1 MVIKIAISGTHG
13 IGKSTLVKRFEA
25 ELKERDYVV
34 EVMDE
39 IVRMGCPFPISEKGN
54 INSQL
59 WILFN
64 TLKEEIVYRN
74 KKCDFIIF
82 DRSIYDCG
90 VYERYLFDVGKI
102 RLTDHITYK
111 HLLQTVFLSRKFDY
125 DHIFLLKGDFTR
137 KILKDNIRSTNK
149 NYQKQI
155 DKRFEDVFAQY
166 FQYPIVLH
174 NQLDTVNKRL
184 EVITRILMEQEQI

>member
-1 MVIKIAISGTHG
+1 MAISIAISGTHG
-13 IGKSTLVKRFEA
+13 IGKSTLVKRLES

-39 IVRMGCPFPISEKGN
+39 IVRMDCPFPIGEKGD

-64 TLKEEIVYRN
+64 TLKEEVVFRN

-82 DRSIYDCG
+82 DRSIYDCC
-90 VYERYLFDVGKI
+90 VYERYLFDIGKI
-102 RLTDHITYK
+102 DLRN
-111 HLLQTVFLSRKFDY
+111 HLNYEKLMETIFLSRNFEY

-137 KILKDNIRSTNK
+137 KILKDNVRSTNK
-149 NYQKQI
+149 KYQKQI
-155 DKRFEDVFAQY
+155 DKRFDAVFAIY
-166 FQYPIVLH
+166 FQHPIVLH
-174 NQLDTVNKRL
+174 NQLDNVNKRL
-184 EVITRILMEQEQI
+184 EVIINILMENK